1 MQETFKFKKKFGQ
14 NFLKDKNI
22 VNKIVNSVDILSNS
36 LVIEVGCGD
45 GRLTKE
51 LCKKYS
57 QVLGYEID
65 NQVISRL
72 RKNVEIYDNVEIIED
87 DFLNRDIVN
96 DISKYKDKNIY
107 VVANLPYYIT
117 SPIIEKIISS
127 DIDILQMIIMVQKE
141 VGDRF
146 CAKPGTKEYNSLTV
160 YLNYNYDVKK
170 LFIVDRNSF
179 VPSPNVDSVVM
190 SFLKKDKIF
199 LKDKEHFYKL
209 IRDSFR
215 FKRKTL
221 KNNLFD
227 YDLNK
232 IKEVL
237 IKYNLDLSIRA
248 EQIPLDIFCDI
259 SNNLSI

>member
-1 MQETFKFKKKFGQ
+1 MQEKFKFKKKFGQ

-22 VNKIVNSVDILSNS
+22 ISKIVNSTAILSNS
-36 LVIEVGCGD
+36 LVIEIGCGD

-51 LCKKYS
+51 LCEKYS

-65 NQVISRL
+65 NEIIPRL
-72 RKNVEIYDNVEIIED
+72 KKNIEIYDNVEIIED
-87 DFLNRDIVN
+87 DFLNRDILK
-96 DISKYKDKNIY
+96 DISKYDYQNIY

-127 DIDILQMIIMVQKE
+127 DIEILQMVIMVQKE

-146 CAKPGTKEYNSLTV
+146 CAKVGTKEYNSLTV
-160 YLNYNYDVKK
+160 YLNYNYDIKR
-170 LFIVDRNSF
+170 LFIVDRSNF
-179 VPSPNVDSVVM
+179 IPVPNVDSVVM
-190 SFLKKDKIF
+190 SFSKKDKGV
-199 LKDKEHFYKL
+199 LNNKEHFYKL
-209 IRDSFR
+209 VRDSFR

-227 YDLNK
+227 YDLEK
-232 IKEVL
+232 INEVL
-237 IKYNLDLSIRA
+237 IKYNLNLSVRA
-248 EQIPLDIFCDI
+248 EQISLEIFCDI